1 MKRLVALHCT
11 LHILYQKWLFGHHGI
26 IASAHHW
33 LFDTILS
40 FLSQDP
46 PRSSQKSPGNTSN
59 GKSGP
64 ESPKPARKR
73 FGSTSD
79 DGAPRVNGLGEGG
92 AGGGT
97 CPGDLDRL
105 KEEIMDEMRK
115 ELDKVKQDIIEGKAN
130 FQLKFSW
137 TVIVFDNDYAK
148 VNLPSEIL

>member
-1 MKRLVALHCT
+1 MDEMAAT
-11 LHILYQKWLFGHHGI
+11 LARRRAKNKDPPSSPTQ
-26 IASAHHW
+26 
-33 LFDTILS
+33 
-40 FLSQDP
+40 SQDP

-79 DGAPRVNGLGEGG
+79 DGTPRVNGLGEGG

-97 CPGDLDRL
+97 CPGDLERL

-115 ELDKVKQDIIEGKAN
+115 ELDKVKQDIIEA
-130 FQLKFSW
+130 LKMEL
-137 TVIVFDNDYAK
+137 NRR
-148 VNLPSEIL
+148 